1 VQFRRLKDS
10 GTSKPVIEADPS
22 RAEGDQQTLGEAEL
36 EELIK
41 EITIDGM
48 CGVY

>member
-1 VQFRRLKDS
+1 MNERKSVTLTEPAISTKPKASREKPDAQAL
-10 GTSKPVIEADPS
+10 SKADL
-22 RAEGDQQTLGEAEL
+22 D
-36 EELIK
+36 ELIK